1 MYISLD
7 ATTAKPRRLGEEWVN
22 CYYCYHQ
29 DHNNTNTDDD
39 DDDNDNGGEDGNKR
53 LLYGHTIDDVYGKH
67 LGQRKTS
74 QKFIHTIAKYIIA
87 KFHTDQ
93 PSPPP
98 EKKHMYS
105 DINMS
110 LFVSFAYIITERGN
124 N

>member
-1 MYISLD
+1 MQLQRNHGD
-7 ATTAKPRRLGEEWVN
+7 WGEEWVN

-74 QKFIHTIAKYIIA
+74 QKFIHTSVHNRQISYWPT
-87 KFHTDQ
+87 FS
-93 PSPPP
+93 PSR
-98 EKKHMYS
+98 KKPTCTQ
-105 DINMS
+105 I
-110 LFVSFAYIITERGN
+110 
-124 N
+124 